1 VRRLPGA
8 NGALQKEALLR
19 RLLQPVIRRPY
30 RTAVLAVGAA
40 LLFGLVYLRILGERV
55 PWQIGQR
62 APRDIRAH
70 TFTTYTDSEA
80 TAARRAEA
88 RANAKPVFKPRTAVA
103 ARDTDDAISQV
114 FDLIRN
120 ARLDEPAPIA
130 RSFRLRDAL
139 PIKLSEETRRTLSTI
154 SDAELAVVIDM
165 ARRLAAD
172 RMKQEI
178 RDRGPDLEQA
188 RDLVKAAGTHLG
200 NSPPLVDAAVE
211 IAQQTIRPNREYDAA
226 ETAKAQDDAEAAVQP
241 ERRTIH
247 RNELVIAT
255 GDTVEQVHI
264 DMLHALGL
272 ITHGETNLG
281 SRLLASGATIVALL
295 CVFGYYLHRFRPQYL
310 ERGRCD
316 GLIVGSFVTAAFVAR
331 LGARGS
337 AFEATDLAAV
347 AALAIVLAALLD
359 TEVAMLASVFMA
371 FFADMAAPASDP
383 RLIIA
388 AAVAGVVAS
397 FVGGASG
404 SRTSMIARTAIVC
417 AVTNVFLSGVIST
430 VYGLPIELGQLSFA
444 GIGGLLAAFFAAGAI
459 LLLERPL
466 RIVTE
471 VRLLEL
477 SSANEPVL
485 KRLALEAPGTYASS
499 IGVAN
504 LAEAAADAVNA
515 DALLA
520 RVGAYYHD
528 IGKLKRPYY
537 FIENQHGTAN
547 PHDRLT
553 PNLSA
558 RVIISHVKDGLELAE
573 EIGLPSEVRAFVA
586 EHHGTTLVEYF
597 HERAL
602 QEAGPDEEVL
612 EAAFRYPGP
621 KPRSREAGILMLADT
636 LEAASR
642 TLGNPGLDSIRTMV
656 HNLIHHK
663 IEDGQL
669 DECNLTFADIRVVE
683 EAFVRT
689 LYAMFHQ
696 RIRYPEHLD
705 EDRKPRPEPG
715 AAAN

>member
-8 NGALQKEALLR
+8 NGAPPKEARLR
-19 RLLQPVIRRPY
+19 RLLQPIVRRPY
-30 RTAVLAVGAA
+30 RTGVLAVGAA

-70 TFTTYTDSEA
+70 TFTTYVDSEA
-80 TAARRAEA
+80 TAAKKAEA
-88 RANAKPVFKPRTAVA
+88 RANAKPAFKPRIAVA
-103 ARDTDDAISQV
+103 RRDTDEAISRV
-114 FDLIRN
+114 FELTRN
-120 ARLDEPAPIA
+120 VRLDESTPIA
-130 RSFRLRDAL
+130 RSFKLRDAL
-139 PIKLSEETRRTLSTI
+139 PIQLSEETRRTLSTI
-154 SDAELAVVIDM
+154 SDAELAIVVDM
-165 ARRLAAD
+165 ARRLADA
-172 RMKQEI
+172 RMQEEI
-178 RDRGPDLEQA
+178 RDRGPDLEKA
-188 RDLVKAAGTHLG
+188 RELVRAAGAKLREPT
-200 NSPPLVDAAVE
+200 PLVDAAVE
-211 IAQQTIRPNREYDAA
+211 IAQQTIRANSEYDAA
-226 ETAKAQDDAEAAVQP
+226 VTAKAQDDAEAAVQP

-247 RNELVIAT
+247 RNELVIAA

-272 ITHGETNLG
+272 MTHGETNLA
-281 SRLLASGATIVALL
+281 SRLLASGATIAALL
-295 CVFGYYLHRFRPQYL
+295 CVFGYYLHRYRPRYL

-316 GLIVGSFVTAAFVAR
+316 GLIVGSFVTAALGAR
-331 LGARGS
+331 LGASGS

-347 AALAIVLAALLD
+347 AALAIVLTALLD

-388 AAVAGVVAS
+388 AAVAGVVAA
-397 FVGGASG
+397 FASGTGG
-404 SRTSMIARTAIVC
+404 SRTSMIARTAVVC
-417 AVTNVFLSGVIST
+417 AVTNAFLSGVVST
-430 VYGLPIELGQLSFA
+430 VYGLPPDLGQLTFA
-444 GIGGLLAAFFAAGAI
+444 GIGGALAAFFAAGAI
-459 LLLERPL
+459 LMLERPL

-477 SSANEPVL
+477 SSANEPIL

-504 LAEAAADAVNA
+504 LAEAAADVVDA

-537 FIENQHGTAN
+537 FIENQQGTAN
-547 PHDRLT
+547 PHNRLT

-573 EIGLPSEVRAFVA
+573 EIALPTEVRAFIG

-602 QEAGPDEEVL
+602 QEATPDEEVL
-612 EAAFRYPGP
+612 ESAFRYPGP

-636 LEAASR
+636 VEAASR
-642 TLGNPGLDSIRTMV
+642 TLGSPALDSIRTMV

-669 DECNLTFADIRVVE
+669 DECNLTFADIRTVE

-696 RIRYPEHLD
+696 RIKYPEHLD
-705 EDRKPRPEPG
+705 EDRKPRPEPR